1 MKEGEKMF
9 SSLWKISAPKERIL
23 ALVEKMDVDDDG
35 YISFGEVRDLLKRYA
50 KAVKRSA
57 RFKRRK

>member
-1 MKEGEKMF
+1 MF

-35 YISFGEVRDLLKRYA
+35 YISFGEVRDLLKKYA
-50 KAVKRSA
+50 KAIKRSA